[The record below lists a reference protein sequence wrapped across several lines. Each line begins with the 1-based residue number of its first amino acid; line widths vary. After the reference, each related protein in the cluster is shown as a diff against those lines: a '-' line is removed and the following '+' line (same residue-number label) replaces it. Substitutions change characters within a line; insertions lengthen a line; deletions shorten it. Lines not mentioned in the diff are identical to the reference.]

1 MPETT
6 AFGPDELD
14 AYLRR
19 IGWEGERR
27 ADAATLRGV
36 HLAHSRAIPFENLD
50 PLRGTVPSLAPADLI
65 AKLVRGGRRG
75 GYCYEHNMLF
85 ATVLEALGFGV
96 TLLTARVVVG
106 AQRFEDR
113 PRTHMALLVEVAG
126 DPRPYLA
133 DVGFGA
139 RGALLEAVPLTADAE
154 FHDAGRRHRLVHAPH
169 RGPLELWVLQAN
181 GAHAANGVP
190 KAPEAAGVAETAG
203 AVGAVGVAGV
213 AGAAGV
219 PETAEAPETAGVAEG
234 LETAGAAGV
243 AETAGA
249 AETAGVPETAGVADG
264 GAWQAQYAFTLEP
277 FERPDFEVINWH
289 IATNPRSP
297 FSSRAYVQR
306 STPDR
311 HLLLDGPLLTETH
324 ADGSVKRRELTD
336 ETEARRVLDEEFGI
350 AVPDGTR
357 LLP

>member
-85 ATVLEALGFGV
+85 AAVLEALGFGV

-113 PRTHMALLVEVAG
+113 PRTHMALLVEVPGA
-126 DPRPYLA
+126 PLPYLA

-139 RGALLEAVPLTADAE
+139 RGALLEAVPLTADTE

-169 RGPLELWVLQAN
+169 HGPLDLWVLQAHETN
-181 GAHAANGVP
+181 GAS
-190 KAPEAAGVAETAG
+190 
-203 AVGAVGVAGV
+203 
-213 AGAAGV
+213 
-219 PETAEAPETAGVAEG
+219 
-234 LETAGAAGV
+234 
-243 AETAGA
+243 
-249 AETAGVPETAGVADG
+249 DG
-264 GAWQAQYAFTLEP
+264 GAWQAQYVFTLEP

-297 FSSRAYVQR
+297 FSSRVYVQR
-306 STPDR
+306 STPGR
-311 HLLLDGPLLTETH
+311 HLLLDGLLLTGTD
-324 ADGSVKRRELTD
+324 ADGTVERRELTD
-336 ETEARRVLDEEFGI
+336 ETEARRVLDEEFGV

>member
-6 AFGPDELD
+6 AFGPDDLD
-14 AYLRR
+14 SYLRR

-50 PLRGTVPSLAPADLI
+50 PLRGTVPSLVPADLI

-75 GYCYEHNMLF
+75 GYCYEHNMLL
-85 ATVLEALGFGV
+85 AGVLEALGFGV

-106 AQRFEDR
+106 AQRFEER
-113 PRTHMALLVEVAG
+113 PRTHMALLVEVPG
-126 DPRPYLA
+126 DRRPYLA

-139 RGALLEAVPLTADAE
+139 PGALLEAVPLIADVE

-169 RGPLELWVLQAN
+169 RGPLELWVLQA
-181 GAHAANGVP
+181 HAA
-190 KAPEAAGVAETAG
+190 
-203 AVGAVGVAGV
+203 
-213 AGAAGV
+213 
-219 PETAEAPETAGVAEG
+219 TAGVS
-234 LETAGAAGV
+234 GV
-243 AETAGA
+243 S
-249 AETAGVPETAGVADG
+249 DG
-264 GAWQAQYAFTLEP
+264 GVWQAQYAFTLEP

-306 STPDR
+306 GTPDR
-311 HLLLDGPLLTETH
+311 HLLLNGPLLTETH
-324 ADGSVKRRELTD
+324 PDGTVKQRELTD